1 MWAGSLAKMT
11 IISTEIGVT
20 LLLDPDRFTDMM
32 KREGDVW
39 SPFLLWVLP
48 VVRLSIGPPKSYL
61 R

>member
-1 MWAGSLAKMT
+1 MT

-20 LLLDPDRFTDMM
+20 LLPDPERFTNMM
-32 KREGDVW
+32 KREGDVR